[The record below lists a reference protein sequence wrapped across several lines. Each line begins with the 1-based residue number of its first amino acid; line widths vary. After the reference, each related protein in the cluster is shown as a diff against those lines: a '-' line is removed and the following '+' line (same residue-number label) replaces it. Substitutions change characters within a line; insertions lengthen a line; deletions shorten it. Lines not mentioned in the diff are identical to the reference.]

1 MPTSKPR
8 ITVTLSEEQHAVLR
22 QISAA
27 GGQSMSGVISEFML
41 MAQPV
46 LERMA
51 GEFKQLK
58 QQREADRQLVVN
70 MLSKLLAERVGKV
83 VSPLSRASPDLPM
96 TVSLKGR
103 EHSAPA
109 VGAEP
114 DALQFCA
121 SVDYVRPNPSTA
133 HDCLEGDQEVEP
145 VYVKQ
150 KLGASR
156 RTNISAGSVKGASK
170 RAKK

>member
-8 ITVTLSEEQHAVLR
+8 ITVTLTEEQYAILR

-27 GGQSMSGVISEFML
+27 GGQSMSGIISEFML

-51 GEFKQLK
+51 VEFQQLK
-58 QQREADRQLVVN
+58 QQRETDRQLVVE
-70 MLSKLLAERVGKV
+70 MLSKLHAEREGKD
-83 VSPLSRASPDLPM
+83 VSALSRASPKVSPEPM
-96 TVSLKGR
+96 QHPTPTI
-103 EHSAPA
+103 A
-109 VGAEP
+109 AEP

-121 SVDYVRPNPSTA
+121 SVDFVRPDKDMADDSFT
-133 HDCLEGDQEVEP
+133 DDVDVDSG
-145 VYVKQ
+145 YSKQ
-150 KLGASR
+150 TRSASL
-156 RTNISAGSVKGASK
+156 RTNTSDKSAKGTPR

>member
-8 ITVTLSEEQHAVLR
+8 ITVTLTEEQHAILR

-51 GEFKQLK
+51 VEFQQLK
-58 QQREADRQLVVN
+58 QQREADHQLVVE
-70 MLSKLLAERVGKV
+70 MLSKLHAAREGKD
-83 VSPLSRASPDLPM
+83 VSALSRASPK
-96 TVSLKGR
+96 VSPEPTQHR
-103 EHSAPA
+103 SQTIA
-109 VGAEP
+109 AEP

-121 SVDYVRPNPSTA
+121 SVDFVRSDKDMA
-133 HDCLEGDQEVEP
+133 DGSFVDAVD
-145 VYVKQ
+145 VDSGYAKQ
-150 KLGASR
+150 KRSTSP
-156 RTNISAGSVKGASK
+156 RTNISAKSAKGTPR

>member
-8 ITVTLSEEQHAVLR
+8 ITVTLTKEQYAILR

-51 GEFKQLK
+51 VEFQQLK
-58 QQREADRQLVVN
+58 QQREADHQLVVE
-70 MLSKLLAERVGKV
+70 MLSKLHAKREGKE
-83 VSPLSRASPDLPM
+83 VSALSRASSK
-96 TVSLKGR
+96 VSLQPIQ
-103 EHSAPA
+103 HPTQTIA
-109 VGAEP
+109 AEP

-121 SVDYVRPNPSTA
+121 SVDFVRPDKDMADDSF
-133 HDCLEGDQEVEP
+133 GDDVD
-145 VYVKQ
+145 VDSGYAKQ
-150 KLGASR
+150 KRSTSLG
-156 RTNISAGSVKGASK
+156 TNTSAKSAKGTPR